1 MEGNNR
7 LLTWAPEGVNLG
19 SQERRESREDNKLSR
34 KGTEKSLS

>member
-1 MEGNNR
+1 MEGNSR

-34 KGTEKSLS
+34 KAKSLS